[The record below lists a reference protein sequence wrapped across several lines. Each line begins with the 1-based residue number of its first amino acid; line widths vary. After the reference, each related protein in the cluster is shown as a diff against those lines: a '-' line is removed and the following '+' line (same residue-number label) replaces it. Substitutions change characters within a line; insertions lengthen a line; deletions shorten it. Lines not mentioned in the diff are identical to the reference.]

1 MLRHQLSALT
11 EQCAL
16 LISLDELSPTQ
27 VLEVAEVLAIDR
39 PNVRLAAA
47 RSHVFEELPSVK
59 TLVYL
64 DEESDGPGWLSVL
77 SRNVMRVPEPS
88 PPRKGRCGAVTT
100 AVAQL
105 LRAGSFAY
113 PCVVVA
119 QINGRINQWGVPS
132 WLDALLRDID
142 TLVESVL
149 SRLETSD
156 EDWLIL
162 LATGRSGPDRNKLHD
177 ASHALKRHL
186 L

>member
-27 VLEVAEVLAIDR
+27 VLVLAKVLAKDR

-119 QINGRINQWGVPS
+119 QINVPS